1 MVLSGKTS
9 DSIRDSLV
17 PKDVI
22 QLARPFG
29 FFKLPSL
36 LSYHPNSICGQPMHS
51 LPARQEYFWDTLVSS
66 SEKQIFKTNPYI
78 IVVGQ
83 ETAVPMDLTQEVSK
97 SIEISLSE
105 VVYRTI
111 LPN

>member
-1 MVLSGKTS
+1 MTGVL
-9 DSIRDSLV
+9 
-17 PKDVI
+17 
-22 QLARPFG
+22 
-29 FFKLPSL
+29 
-36 LSYHPNSICGQPMHS
+36 
-51 LPARQEYFWDTLVSS
+51 WDTLVSS

-78 IVVGQ
+78 INVVGQ
-83 ETAVPMDLTQEVSK
+83 ETAVPRDLTQEVSK